1 MSLLESTYRSQ
12 SALAKYCRTGNYTPL
27 KGVNQQ
33 NIDQYR
39 RLVFSIVDDML
50 ISAYPLSHAL
60 LSAPQ
65 WTKLIKAF
73 FSEHGCM
80 SPQVWQM
87 PHEFYTYFSSLEHPL
102 KAKYPFLCELLWF
115 EWLEIYIYM
124 MADQPS
130 NFRPTGDLKTELLV
144 INPEHHLQ
152 HFKFPVHLKQAK
164 KIHPED
170 QNNYYLAIHRMP
182 ETGQVHF
189 TNLAPAPV
197 RILELLAEQP
207 SSLTELTQQI
217 CEEMQIPY
225 SDEMLL
231 SIQHFIQEALK
242 SQLVLGFN

>member
-12 SALAKYCRTGNYTPL
+12 SALTRYCRTGNYTPL
-27 KGVNQQ
+27 KGVKQQ

-39 RLVFSIVDDML
+39 HLVFSIVNDML

-65 WTKLIKAF
+65 WTKLTKAF
-73 FSEHGCM
+73 FSEYNCI

-87 PHEFYTYFSSLEHPL
+87 PREFYTYFSSLTHPL
-102 KAKYPFLCELLWF
+102 KDRYPFLCELLWF
-115 EWLEIYIYM
+115 EWLEIEIYM
-124 MADQPS
+124 MADQTS
-130 NFRPTGDLKTELLV
+130 DCRSSGDLTKDLLV

-164 KIHPED
+164 KIRLVD
-170 QNNYYLAIHRMP
+170 QNNYYLVIHRIP

-189 TNLAPAPV
+189 SNLTPVLV

-207 SSLTELTQQI
+207 RSLIEVSQQI
-217 CEEMQIPY
+217 CKEMQIQY
-225 SDEMLL
+225 SDEVYL
-231 SIQHFIQEALK
+231 HTKYFIQEALK
-242 SQLVLGFN
+242 SQLVLGFC